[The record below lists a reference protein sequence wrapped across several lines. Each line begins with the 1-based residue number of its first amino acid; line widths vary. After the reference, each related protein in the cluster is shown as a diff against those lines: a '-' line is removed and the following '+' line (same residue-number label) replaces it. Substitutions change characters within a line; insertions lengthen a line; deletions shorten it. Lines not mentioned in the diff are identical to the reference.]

1 VGLNDMDRGI
11 ASAGILPPRQTSA
24 RGVYRYGSQ
33 INSHDLVKILA
44 ILTMIIDNVGLFL
57 MYDNIWMRVIGR
69 MAAPLF
75 FYLVGYSGS
84 YKFKYQI
91 LALGIALSLIK
102 FFVSDDPSVIERIF
116 PLNILVNFVLIKA
129 ILNRFDPAKMR
140 SGSLILV
147 LAVLVL
153 ASEEASMYIQ
163 YGSFG
168 LSIAIGARLINK
180 RHPFSKPWLI
190 ISTTA
195 YFLLQLDS
203 FLFVWPGMPMQVIL
217 TVILAFALIFALSL
231 LLFFRYELRTFT
243 VKSTWLRTIGIYVS
257 RYSLQIYFFHLA
269 AFQIIHSIFLT

>member
-1 VGLNDMDRGI
+1 MDRGI
-11 ASAGILPPRQTSA
+11 ASEGTLPPRQPSA

-44 ILTMIIDNVGLFL
+44 ILIMIIDNVGLFL

-69 MAAPLF
+69 MAPLLF

-102 FFVSDDPSVIERIF
+102 FFVSDDPGLIERIF
-116 PLNILVNFVLIKA
+116 PLNILINFVLIKA

-140 SGSLILV
+140 SGSLILL

-153 ASEEASMYIQ
+153 ASEEAGTYIQ

-168 LSIAIGARLINK
+168 LGIAIGARLINK
-180 RHPFSKPWLI
+180 RHPFGKPWLI

-203 FLFVWPGMPMQVIL
+203 FLFVWPGMPTQVIL
-217 TVILAFALIFALSL
+217 TVILALALIFALSL
-231 LLFFRYELRTFT
+231 LLFFKYELRTFT
-243 VKSTWLRTIGIYVS
+243 VKSTWLRTIGIHVS

-269 AFQIIHSIFLT
+269 AFQIIQSIFIT

>member
-1 VGLNDMDRGI
+1 MDHGI
-11 ASAGILPPRQTSA
+11 ASTNTLSPLQASAKGI
-24 RGVYRYGSQ
+24 YRYGRQ

-91 LALGIALSLIK
+91 LALGIGLCLIK
-102 FFVSDDPSVIERIF
+102 LFVSDNPSLIG
-116 PLNILVNFVLIKA
+116 NILPLDILINFVLIKA
-129 ILNRFDPAKMR
+129 ILNRFDPAR
-140 SGSLILV
+140 LRTGYLILI

-153 ASEEASMYIQ
+153 IGEQTRAYIE
-163 YGSFG
+163 YGSLG
-168 LSIAIGARLINK
+168 LGIAIGSRLIHE
-180 RHPFSKPWLI
+180 RHPFGKPWI
-190 ISTTA
+190 IIATTA
-195 YFLLQLDS
+195 HYLIQGNSLLLS
-203 FLFVWPGMPMQVIL
+203 RPEVSMQVML
-217 TVILAFALIFALSL
+217 LAIALLALVFVLSL
-231 LLFFRYELRTFT
+231 LLFLKYDLRTFT
-243 VKSTWLRTIGIYVS
+243 VSSAPLRTIAIYVS

>member
-1 VGLNDMDRGI
+1 MDRGI
-11 ASAGILPPRQTSA
+11 ASERTLPPLQASA

-69 MAAPLF
+69 MAPLLF

-102 FFVSDDPSVIERIF
+102 FFVSDDPGLIERIF
-116 PLNILVNFVLIKA
+116 PLNILINFVLIKA
-129 ILNRFDPAKMR
+129 VLNRFDPAKMR
-140 SGSLILV
+140 SGSLILL

-153 ASEEASMYIQ
+153 ASEEASTYIQ

-168 LSIAIGARLINK
+168 LSIAIGARLINT
-180 RHPFSKPWLI
+180 RHPFGKPWLV
-190 ISTTA
+190 ISTAA
-195 YFLLQLDS
+195 YLLLQLDS
-203 FLFVWPGMPMQVIL
+203 FLFVWPGMPTQVIL
-217 TVILAFALIFALSL
+217 TVILALALIFALSL
-231 LLFFRYELRTFT
+231 LLFFKYQLRTFT
-243 VKSTWLRTIGIYVS
+243 VKCNWLRTIGIYVS

-269 AFQIIHSIFLT
+269 AFQIIQSIFIT

>member
-1 VGLNDMDRGI
+1 MDRGI
-11 ASAGILPPRQTSA
+11 ASARTLPPLSASA

-44 ILTMIIDNVGLFL
+44 ILTMIVDNAGLFF

-69 MAAPLF
+69 MAPLLF

-91 LALGIALSLIK
+91 LALGTALCLIK
-102 FFVSDDPSVIERIF
+102 FFVSNDPSLVESIF
-116 PLNILVNFVLIKA
+116 PLNILINFVLIKA

-140 SGSLILV
+140 SGSLIL
-147 LAVLVL
+147 LLGILVLV
-153 ASEEASMYIQ
+153 SEEARVYIQ

-168 LSIAIGARLINK
+168 LSIAIGARLISK
-180 RHPFSKPWLI
+180 HHSFGKPWI
-190 ISTTA
+190 IVSTAA

-203 FLFVWPGMPMQVIL
+203 FLFVWPGMSTQVIL
-217 TVILAFALIFALSL
+217 MVILLLALIFALSL
-231 LLFFRYELRTFT
+231 LLFFKYEPRTFT
-243 VKSTWLRTIGIYVS
+243 LKSTWLRTIGIYVS

-269 AFQIIHSIFLT
+269 AFQIMHSIFLT

>member
-1 VGLNDMDRGI
+1 MDSGI
-11 ASAGILPPRQTSA
+11 ASTRTLEPLQASA
-24 RGVYRYGSQ
+24 RGIYRYGRQ

-44 ILTMIIDNVGLFL
+44 ILTMIVDNVGLFL

-91 LALGIALSLIK
+91 LALGTGLCLIKLFVGDNPSLIEN
-102 FFVSDDPSVIERIF
+102 IL
-116 PLNILVNFVLIKA
+116 PLNILINFVLIKA
-129 ILNRFDPAKMR
+129 ILNRFDPAKLR
-140 SGSLILV
+140 TGYLILL

-153 ASEEASMYIQ
+153 IGEQTRAYIEF
-163 YGSFG
+163 GSLG
-168 LSIAIGARLINK
+168 LAIAIGSRLIYK
-180 RHPFSKPWLI
+180 RHPFGKPWII

-195 YFLLQLDS
+195 HYLIQGNSLLLA
-203 FLFVWPGMPMQVIL
+203 WPEVPMQVML
-217 TVILAFALIFALSL
+217 LAIALLVLIFALSL
-231 LLFFRYELRTFT
+231 LLFLKYDLRTFT
-243 VKSTWLRTIGIYVS
+243 VNSAPLRTIAIYVS